1 MDTEAE
7 EPEDVTVAKDDRALA
22 GGGEPSSQTVENVL
36 EALLLASEDSLSLE
50 RIQRLFE
57 EAYRVDR
64 RTLRQAL
71 RRLDGRYAG
80 TACELKE
87 VAGGWRLQVRSEYAP
102 WVGRLQQ
109 ERPPRVSRAMLE
121 ILAIIAY
128 RQPVTRGEIEQIR
141 GVAVSTNL
149 LRSLLER
156 GWVQELGHKET
167 PGRPVLYGSTQLLLD
182 DLNLQSL
189 SQLPELPEIKDMG
202 QLEGALNRMIR
213 AGSSVCGDE
222 DGASAADAPHDSDLV
237 SGGRCVS

>member
-7 EPEDVTVAKDDRALA
+7 ETEGVTVAKDSCALA
-22 GGGEPSSQTVENVL
+22 SGEELSSEALANVL
-36 EALLLASEDSLSLE
+36 EALLLTSEVSLSLE

-57 EAYRVDR
+57 ETYRVDR
-64 RTLRQAL
+64 RALRQAL
-71 RRLDGRYAG
+71 RQLDSRYAG
-80 TACELKE
+80 TACELRE

-167 PGRPVLYGSTQLLLD
+167 PGRPVLYGSTQQFLD
-182 DLNLQSL
+182 DLNLHSL

-202 QLEGALNRMIR
+202 QLEGALDRMAK
-213 AGSSVCGDE
+213 AG
-222 DGASAADAPHDSDLV
+222 PLV
-237 SGGRCVS
+237 SGDKDGTLVTDAPDDPDL